1 MDFLLVFAS
10 CLGFENRGVVGGFDN
25 EVTGNGTER
34 SESDTDSSDESGVA
48 TASRNRR
55 GKMIDYVNSARF
67 A

>member
-1 MDFLLVFAS
+1 MSAS